1 MASIHKLLNI
11 VLPLTAII
19 SILVILP
26 PYLVFKLLSYIKRSM
41 LTENVAGKVGFITG
55 ASSGI
60 GEGLAYEYARR
71 GARLA
76 LVARRED
83 RLRVVADKARE
94 LGSPEVFVIRADVA
108 KVEECTRV
116 ECGSHIGITIVLPG
130 LIESEIT
137 VPDSMSEVGH
147 YPK

>member
-55 ASSGI
+55 ESSGI
-60 GEGLAYEYARR
+60 GEISPSCK
-71 GARLA
+71 
-76 LVARRED
+76 RED

-116 ECGSHIGITIVLPG
+116 ECGSHIGIIIVLPG

-147 YPK
+147 YPSK